1 MKISIELEIGADELP
16 LASELLKTLRC
27 GFDFMSQLSFAV
39 PGMASC
45 VCPAISTY
53 LVPC

>member
-27 GFDFMSQLSFAV
+27 VLDV
-39 PGMASC
+39 
-45 VCPAISTY
+45 Y
-53 LVPC
+53 LHLYMLYLA